1 MLLLPCVSFCYTVSM
16 PSGAHIHTKVVV
28 IVAAVLLMPLTVLAV
43 PSEQQ
48 FLETKDAFDQLWH
61 SAAETTKRRADLEEN
76 LQQFDVKV
84 QRARQDLEEAVR
96 LRKDLRERVRDRREL
111 VDVLQQ
117 QIRAAGETEAFYR
130 GIADRQRDDYIAFV
144 RYVASKEI
152 ALQEAGP
159 SAGGPVLRRILRG
172 SLGER
177 IDEELAYAALLKARS
192 SFLRQAGVLVTESG
206 RAQER
211 LQSIAGQLTS
221 ELEELEGK
229 SKVLENAMDKKAAFI
244 DDSWR
249 QRKLTEEELKNVAEE
264 AQEAQS
270 RIASMQTSLLTI
282 NAKLK
287 EERLKEMRSALAS
300 LEADKAGLDAQRQAL
315 QRKDTAIRL
324 LQETAMRTLQTA
336 MQQRNTD
343 KKLYKRL
350 EQEELSLKGKEAA
363 LEALTGSGALSVP
376 AQRIAALTQEVAL
389 LKEAIALMRD
399 GIPAEPAKEY
409 VRARHEAEGVA
420 PELSGIAAK
429 VQDLTTRIN
438 ELTDSIGVRLS
449 EIETTEQQ
457 TGLEGLPP
465 LFSWPATGPLTA
477 TYLDP
482 DYERVFGIPH
492 RAIDIA
498 VPQGSPVKAIA
509 EGIVF
514 AVKDGGATGY
524 SYILIGHRNGF
535 ASLYGHVSLALVK
548 VGDRVRYGQTIALS
562 GGRPGTRGAGPM
574 TTGSHLHLEMMKDGK
589 QINPLTVLQK

>member
-1 MLLLPCVSFCYTVSM
+1 M
-16 PSGAHIHTKVVV
+16 PSGAHIHTRVVV

-43 PSEQQ
+43 PSEQE

-61 SAAETTKRRADLEEN
+61 SAAETTRRRADLEES

-84 QRARQDLEEAVR
+84 QQAKQNLEEAVR

-111 VDVLQQ
+111 IDVLQQ

-177 IDEELAYAALLKARS
+177 IDDELAHAALLKARS
-192 SFLRQAGVLVTESG
+192 SFIRQAGVLVAESG

-211 LQSIAGQLTS
+211 LQNIAGQLTN

-229 SKVLENAMDKKAAFI
+229 SRVLENAMDKKAAFI

-249 QRKLTEEELKNVAEE
+249 QRKLTEEELRNVAQE

-270 RIASMQTSLLTI
+270 RIASMQTSLLAI
-282 NAKLK
+282 HAKLK

-300 LEADKAGLDAQRQAL
+300 LEADRAGLDAQRQAL

-324 LQETAMRTLQTA
+324 LQETAMRMLQTA

-350 EQEELSLKGKEAA
+350 EQEELSLKEKKAA
-363 LEALTGSGALSVP
+363 LGALTGSGTG
-376 AQRIAALTQEVAL
+376 QRIVALTQEVAL

-409 VRARHEAEGVA
+409 VQAKYEAEGVA
-420 PELSGIAAK
+420 PELGGIATK
-429 VQDLTTRIN
+429 IQDLTKRIN

-465 LFSWPATGPLTA
+465 LFSWPVTGPLTA

-492 RAIDIA
+492 LALDIA

>member
-1 MLLLPCVSFCYTVSM
+1 M

-84 QRARQDLEEAVR
+84 QLARQDLEEAVR
-96 LRKDLRERVRDRREL
+96 LRKDIRERVRDRREL

-144 RYVASKEI
+144 RYVAGKEI

-172 SLGER
+172 SLGES
-177 IDEELAYAALLKARS
+177 IDDELAHAALLKARS
-192 SFLRQAGVLVTESG
+192 SFLLQVSVLVAESG

-211 LQSIAGQLTS
+211 LQNIAGQLTN
-221 ELEELEGK
+221 ELEELDGK
-229 SKVLENAMDKKAAFI
+229 SKILENVMDKKVAFI
-244 DDSWR
+244 DDSWK
-249 QRKLTEEELKNVAEE
+249 QRKLTEEELKNVAQE
-264 AQEAQS
+264 AEEAQS
-270 RIASMQTSLLTI
+270 RIVSMQTSLLAI
-282 NAKLK
+282 HAKLK

-300 LEADKAGLDAQRQAL
+300 LEADKAGLDSQRQAL
-315 QRKDTAIRL
+315 QRKDAAIRL
-324 LQETAMRTLQTA
+324 LQETAMRALQTA

-350 EQEELSLKGKEAA
+350 EQEEFSLKRKEAA
-363 LEALTGSGALSVP
+363 LGALTGSGAS
-376 AQRIAALTQEVAL
+376 QQIEALTQEVVL

-409 VRARHEAEGVA
+409 VRVKYEAEGVA

-429 VQDLTTRIN
+429 VQDLTTQIN
-438 ELTDSIGVRLS
+438 ELAGSIGVRLS

-465 LFSWPATGPLTA
+465 LFSWPATGPITA

-535 ASLYGHVSLALVK
+535 ASLYGHVSLALVN

>member
-1 MLLLPCVSFCYTVSM
+1 M
-16 PSGAHIHTKVVV
+16 PPGAHIHIHTRVVV
-28 IVAAVLLMPLTVLAV
+28 IVAAALLMPLTVLAV

-84 QRARQDLEEAVR
+84 QQARQDLEEAVR

-111 VDVLQQ
+111 IDVLQQ
-117 QIRAAGETEAFYR
+117 QIRVAGETEAFYR
-130 GIADRQRDDYIAFV
+130 GIADHQRDDYIAFV

-172 SLGER
+172 SLGES

-192 SFLRQAGVLVTESG
+192 SFLRQAGVLVAESG

-211 LQSIAGQLTS
+211 LQNIAGQLTS

-249 QRKLTEEELKNVAEE
+249 QRKLTEEELKNVAQE

-270 RIASMQTSLLTI
+270 RIASMQTSLLAI

-300 LEADKAGLDAQRQAL
+300 LETDKAGLGAQRQAL
-315 QRKDTAIRL
+315 QRKETAIRL
-324 LQETAMRTLQTA
+324 LQETAMRALQTA

-350 EQEELSLKGKEAA
+350 EQEELSLKEKKAA
-363 LEALTGSGALSVP
+363 LGALTGSGTVQP
-376 AQRIAALTQEVAL
+376 IAALTQEVAL
-389 LKEAIALMRD
+389 LKEVIALMRD

-409 VRARHEAEGVA
+409 VRARYEAEGVA
-420 PELSGIAAK
+420 PELSGIAAN
-429 VQDLTTRIN
+429 VQDLTKRIN
-438 ELTDSIGVRLS
+438 ELTDSIGVRLG

-492 RAIDIA
+492 QAIDIA

>member
-1 MLLLPCVSFCYTVSM
+1 M
-16 PSGAHIHTKVVV
+16 PPGAHIHIHTRVVV
-28 IVAAVLLMPLTVLAV
+28 IVAAALLMPLTVLAV

-84 QRARQDLEEAVR
+84 QQARQDLEEAVR

-111 VDVLQQ
+111 IDVLQQ
-117 QIRAAGETEAFYR
+117 QIRVAGETEAFYR
-130 GIADRQRDDYIAFV
+130 GIADHQRDDYIAFV

-172 SLGER
+172 SLGES

-192 SFLRQAGVLVTESG
+192 SFLRQAGVLVAESG

-211 LQSIAGQLTS
+211 LQNIAGQLTS

-249 QRKLTEEELKNVAEE
+249 QRKLTEEELKNVAQE

-270 RIASMQTSLLTI
+270 RIASMQTSLLAI

-300 LEADKAGLDAQRQAL
+300 LETDKAGLGAQRQAL
-315 QRKDTAIRL
+315 QRKETAIRL
-324 LQETAMRTLQTA
+324 LQETAMRALQTA

-350 EQEELSLKGKEAA
+350 EQEELSLKEKKAA
-363 LEALTGSGALSVP
+363 LGALTGSGTVQP
-376 AQRIAALTQEVAL
+376 IAALTQEVAL
-389 LKEAIALMRD
+389 LKEVIALMRD

-409 VRARHEAEGVA
+409 VRARYEAEGVA
-420 PELSGIAAK
+420 PELSGIAAN
-429 VQDLTTRIN
+429 VQDLTKRIN
-438 ELTDSIGVRLS
+438 ELTDSIGVRLG

-492 RAIDIA
+492 QAIDIA

-524 SYILIGHRNGF
+524 SYVLIGHRNGF